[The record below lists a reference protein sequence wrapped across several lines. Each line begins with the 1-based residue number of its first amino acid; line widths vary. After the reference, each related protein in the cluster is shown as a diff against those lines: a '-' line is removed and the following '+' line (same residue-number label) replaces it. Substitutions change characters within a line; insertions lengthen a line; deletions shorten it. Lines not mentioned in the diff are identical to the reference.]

1 MWFQNITLKVRIT
14 YTSAVLGQ
22 DILRIEKKTNK
33 TLKTKSIKPKNTL
46 PNKFSLSLLK
56 RFKNPIETMI
66 SVNNWFSWFSLH
78 INLQKPWVQDSV
90 ACVPSCHAC
99 KDSASCFETRL
110 GYWSFA
116 ASRTAW
122 LVSGTCLSWCFL
134 VEMG

>member
-66 SVNNWFSWFSLH
+66 SVTN
-78 INLQKPWVQDSV
+78 
-90 ACVPSCHAC
+90 
-99 KDSASCFETRL
+99 
-110 GYWSFA
+110 
-116 ASRTAW
+116 
-122 LVSGTCLSWCFL
+122 
-134 VEMG
+134 